1 MMKKGKKHKTW
12 REKIENAPPRKIE
25 ELPPE
30 GAKRMGGRLLLIAHP
45 LDVDETVRAVPK
57 GKLVTMDQIRRYL
70 AAKFGA
76 DVTCPLT
83 TGIFLRIIA
92 EAAEEEI
99 AAGAKKVTPYWRVVR
114 NDGRLNEKFPGGTD
128 HHGEK
133 LRVEGFKI
141 EAATGKKTPR
151 VVNYERKLMT
161 LE

>member
-1 MMKKGKKHKTW
+1 MKKGRKHKSW
-12 REKIENAPPRKIE
+12 REKIENAPARKIE

-45 LDVDETVRAVPK
+45 LDVDATVRMIPK
-57 GKLVTMDQIRRYL
+57 GKLATTAQIRRHL

-99 AAGAKKVTPYWRVVR
+99 AAGAKKVAPYWRVVR
-114 NDGRLNEKFPGGTD
+114 NDGRLNEKFPGGVV

-133 LRVEGFKI
+133 LRAEGFKI
-141 EAATGKKTPR
+141 EAAAGKKAPR
-151 VVNYERKLMT
+151 VMDYERKLME